1 MYIYY
6 EITRLAGILHKL
18 VKVKLV
24 EWYEPLDGHIVSVY
38 LGVHGDLIQKGNGGL
53 RKLRDHP
60 PPIGSESYVED
71 FLYDNDTDP
80 NQLVNLV
87 CKPELADIRK
97 MLGTM
102 L

>member
-1 MYIYY
+1 M
-6 EITRLAGILHKL
+6 
-18 VKVKLV
+18 
-24 EWYEPLDGHIVSVY
+24 SVY

-60 PPIGSESYVED
+60 PPIGSELYVED

-87 CKPELADIRK
+87 CKPELVDIRK

-102 L
+102 YSNEMERIGEIRPKIVRCCYTARLE